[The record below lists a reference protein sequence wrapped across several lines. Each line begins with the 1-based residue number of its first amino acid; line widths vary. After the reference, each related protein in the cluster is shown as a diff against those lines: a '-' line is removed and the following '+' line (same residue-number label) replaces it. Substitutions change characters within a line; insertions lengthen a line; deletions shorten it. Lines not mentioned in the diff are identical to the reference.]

1 MHTACSGT
9 CRLARN
15 NCSFYGRFHVPAIR
29 IVHGTVERFSRAV
42 TDKVASYL
50 SNGEMKWKERFK
62 LIAEQRPIQLHRN
75 VCTANR
81 NIEETK
87 LKIRRLKRNVVTS
100 GLAIESTKVDTVVA
114 PGRA

>member
-1 MHTACSGT
+1 M
-9 CRLARN
+9 
-15 NCSFYGRFHVPAIR
+15 PAIR
-29 IVHGTVERFSRAV
+29 IAHGTVERFSRDV

-50 SNGEMKWKERFK
+50 SNGKMKWKERFK
-62 LIAEQRPIQLHRN
+62 LIVEQRPIQLHRN

-87 LKIRRLKRNVVTS
+87 LKIRRSKRNVVTS
-100 GLAIESTKVDTVVA
+100 GLAIESTKADTVVA